1 MPAIMSRPPS
11 RALVSLSLAA
21 VLGAS
26 LLAQQRQTLTAEDYA
41 RAERFLAATVTPLVV
56 GGSVTATWLADD
68 RFWYRNTIAAGAE
81 FILVDPVKKTRVRA
95 FDHEKV
101 AAALSSATGAK
112 HEPFALAIQGLVP
125 SADGAAVAFNLAGRR
140 WSCDTQGAKCA
151 ETGAAIGEAAEPPAG
166 GRGGRGGG
174 RGGAAGRT
182 SSDGKPLNMSPDG
195 KRGVFIR
202 DWNLWVHDVATRQ
215 ERQLTTD
222 GVKYFGYATDNA
234 GWTSS
239 DRAIALWSPDSKKVA
254 TQQQDER
261 EVGEL
266 YFVNTVPWAPDAA
279 GIEVSPARRQGH
291 GDDPSRHHRRR
302 LGTDRAAADAARLPS
317 RHAQRQHQRPRL
329 QLEPGRV
336 AAGARL
342 GLARS
347 QGGLAARRRQHDR
360 RSPHGSRREGGDTL
374 RITHGMAGP
383 VAQPTRS
390 SGTRSA
396 TTGATS
402 ISTTSRP
409 APSSARSPL
418 ARARSRRSS
427 ASTRRRARSGTA
439 PTDANVGAIPTTPA
453 TTASPSTDR
462 PPAAPSR

>member
-26 LLAQQRQTLTAEDYA
+26 LLAQQRQTLTADDYA
-41 RAERFLAATVTPLVV
+41 RAERFLTATVTPLVV

-68 RFWYRNTIAAGAE
+68 WFWYRNTTAAGAE

-151 ETGAAIGEAAEPPAG
+151 ETGAAIGEVADPPAG

-174 RGGAAGRT
+174 RGGAGGRT

-202 DWNLWVHDVATRQ
+202 DWNLWVHDVATRAGAPADHRR
-215 ERQLTTD
+215 RQVLRLRHRQRRLD
-222 GVKYFGYATDNA
+222 EQR
-234 GWTSS
+234 SR
-239 DRAIALWSPDSKKVA
+239 DRAVVAGLEESGDAAAGRARGRRALLRQHRA
-254 TQQQDER
+254 R
-261 EVGEL
+261 
-266 YFVNTVPWAPDAA
+266 APDPA
-279 GIEVSPARRQGH
+279 GVEVSPARRQGH
-291 GDDPSRHHRRR
+291 GDDPSRHRRRR

-329 QLEPGRV
+329 QLEPRRLE
-336 AAGARL
+336 AGARL

-347 QGGLAARRRQHDR
+347 QGRLAARRRQHDGC
-360 RSPHGSRREGGDTL
+360 SPHRARRKGARRTTSRAR
-374 RITHGMAGP
+374 AGRSSGR
-383 VAQPTRS
+383 PTRS
-390 SGTRSA
+390 SGTPSA

-402 ISTTSRP
+402 ISTT
-409 APSSARSPL
+409 
-418 ARARSRRSS
+418 
-427 ASTRRRARSGTA
+427 
-439 PTDANVGAIPTTPA
+439 
-453 TTASPSTDR
+453 
-462 PPAAPSR
+462 